1 MLAPSRNHRAEAKF
15 NVATEFPHLGLHS
28 AAVSGDIGLVQFALN
43 HGQPVNSVLD
53 GVLPLHAAC
62 AGGNDLVVNLLIK
75 HGADVN
81 ASRLPRRYSDR
92 SRDSAAPIVGTSGA
106 TPLHFAAANG
116 HASVVRTL
124 LIHGA
129 HPNRPDKHGITPEII
144 ARQNGWIE
152 CADILASEI
161 IARARGDN
169 TPDSDG
175 QSSRERPHPCIE
187 HVESSLRKK
196 LHFKRSIDHAL
207 TALKAASATSD
218 IDQKPPF
225 ARSGS
230 SEQEVLQPQDSPSSD
245 RRPSLPH
252 IYDEQPQRP
261 LLPKASRRPRSA
273 GTGAEVTSPRKLNSK
288 LSLLSLFKKSNVD
301 ASSSSVTSV
310 SEPPISPPSSSSP
323 VPVPGT
329 ASPASP
335 AAIISSPRLF
345 STPLSSSPHET
356 PTHDLIRR
364 RIETNS
370 ARASPDPNPWH
381 RSTSSSSTP
390 GEEVPPEPTA
400 SMRPGI
406 LRMHTRSTSGHGSQQ
421 PISSRIIR
429 FDNST
434 SSSSSLTARAR
445 SPPSRGSVP
454 HDSRLRT
461 LSMGSSAG
469 APDTDRIPDTIEESP
484 RIPQSP
490 PPILINAIDLDDLED
505 EEEYGVPI
513 VHSASTPNVMLIPDR
528 AVTVPAQFPFSINVP
543 PPPDDGILSSES
555 RLRGDSVSS
564 SGTTGTASTFTQ
576 SSASDSPWP
585 PTPHFSGASPLIVSR
600 SMDTDTG
607 INMGRDALPISPRVR
622 RTPSGLDISSIS
634 SRAEVEA
641 LVQRAQ
647 QSVLDM
653 AVDLEENTRRNQ
665 GTGRTPLSLRL
676 AMFGE
681 SLAIERRMKEEE
693 DAVGRGVL
701 VVDAGTTP
709 VRNGLGV
716 GERSLLSSSRP
727 QAVELSFSRSSSRSG
742 ASSEDT
748 SLQHSTRI
756 APDDIRRT
764 ASVDFRRTMS
774 DSPFDGISR
783 TSDNTRHTRSPPV
796 APRHLPLPHHDP
808 NHHPHPLPLPSP
820 HTQKSFETFAYAP
833 PRSRTPDPYDANAI
847 EDTELTGLGIGLGMG
862 LGIPLSRIS
871 TAPTHAGRI
880 STTRNA
886 PMTHDVSTTR
896 NLSPHKRNISSTAAH
911 NIPTTVRSAS
921 PAARTT
927 SSSGPRD
934 ISSTPAARSVNKLS
948 RMGFSTLEGWQPVP
962 ITACSPPAKQ
972 RFGGIRTIVR
982 GFQGK

>member
-144 ARQNGWIE
+144 ARQNGWME
-152 CADILASEI
+152 CADILASEML
-161 IARARGDN
+161 ARARGDN
-169 TPDSDG
+169 TPDSDSH
-175 QSSRERPHPCIE
+175 SSRERPHPSID

-207 TALKAASATSD
+207 TVLKSASAIPD

-225 ARSGS
+225 VRSGS
-230 SEQEVLQPQDSPSSD
+230 SEQDVLQPQDSPSSG

-252 IYDEQPQRP
+252 IYDEQPQTQRP
-261 LLPKASRRPRSA
+261 SLPKASRRPRSA

-288 LSLLSLFKKSNVD
+288 LSLLSLFKKSSVD

-310 SEPPISPPSSSSP
+310 SEPPINSPPSSSP

-329 ASPASP
+329 ASPVSP

-345 STPLSSSPHET
+345 PTPLSSSPHET
-356 PTHDLIRR
+356 PTHDLHRR
-364 RIETNS
+364 RLETNS

-390 GEEVPPEPTA
+390 GEEIPPEPTTPV
-400 SMRPGI
+400 RPGI

-421 PISSRIIR
+421 PSSSRIIR

-454 HDSRLRT
+454 HDSRLRA
-461 LSMGSSAG
+461 LNLGSSIG
-469 APDTDRIPDTIEESP
+469 APDIDRIPDTIEESP

-490 PPILINAIDLDDLED
+490 PPILVNAIDLDDLED
-505 EEEYGVPI
+505 EEEEYGVPI
-513 VHSASTPNVMLIPDR
+513 VHSTSTPNIMLTPDC
-528 AVTVPAQFPFSINVP
+528 AVAVPAQFPFSINVP
-543 PPPDDGILSSES
+543 PPPDDSILSSES

-564 SGTTGTASTFTQ
+564 AGTTGTASTFTQ

-585 PTPHFSGASPLIVSR
+585 PTPHFSDASPLIVSR

-607 INMGRDALPISPRVR
+607 INMGMDALPISPHVR

-634 SRAEVEA
+634 SRAQVEA

-653 AVDLEENTRRNQ
+653 AVDLEENTRKDQ

-693 DAVGRGVL
+693 AAVGRGVL
-701 VVDAGTTP
+701 VVDAP
-709 VRNGLGV
+709 FKNGLGV

-727 QAVELSFSRSSSRSG
+727 RAAELSFSRSSSGSG
-742 ASSEDT
+742 VSSEDT

-756 APDDIRRT
+756 APDEVRRT
-764 ASVDFRRTMS
+764 ASVDFRRTVS
-774 DSPFDGISR
+774 DSPFDGMSR
-783 TSDNTRHTRSPPV
+783 TADNARRTRSPPV
-796 APRHLPLPHHDP
+796 ASQHLPLPHDP
-808 NHHPHPLPLPSP
+808 NQHPHTLPLPSP
-820 HTQKSFETFAYAP
+820 RTQKSFETFACTP
-833 PRSRTPDPYDANAI
+833 PRSRTPDPYDIYAD
-847 EDTELTGLGIGLGMG
+847 EDTELTGLGIGLG
-862 LGIPLSRIS
+862 IPLSRIS
-871 TAPTHAGRI
+871 TAPHVGRI
-880 STTRNA
+880 STTRNTST
-886 PMTHDVSTTR
+886 THDVSTAR
-896 NLSPHKRNISSTAAH
+896 NLSPSKRDISLTTAR
-911 NIPTTVRSAS
+911 NIPTTARNAS
-921 PAARTT
+921 PATRTT

-934 ISSTPAARSVNKLS
+934 ISSTPATRSVNKLS
-948 RMGFSTLEGWQPVP
+948 RMGFSTLEGWQPAPV
-962 ITACSPPAKQ
+962 TACSPPAKQ

>member
-28 AAVSGDIGLVQFALN
+28 AAASGDIGLVQFALN

-62 AGGNDLVVNLLIK
+62 AGGNDLVVDLLIK
-75 HGADVN
+75 YGADVN

-92 SRDSAAPIVGTSGA
+92 SRDSAAAPIVGTSGA

-124 LIHGA
+124 LMHGA

-152 CADILASEI
+152 CADILASEML
-161 IARARGDN
+161 ARARGEN
-169 TPDSDG
+169 TPDSDSH
-175 QSSRERPHPCIE
+175 SSRERHHPCIE
-187 HVESSLRKK
+187 HVESSFRKK

-207 TALKAASATSD
+207 TALKPASATPD
-218 IDQKPPF
+218 IDQKPHIV
-225 ARSGS
+225 RSGS
-230 SEQEVLQPQDSPSSD
+230 SEQDILQPQGSPSSG

-261 LLPKASRRPRSA
+261 SPPKASRRPRSA
-273 GTGAEVTSPRKLNSK
+273 GTGAEATIPRKLNSK

-310 SEPPISPPSSSSP
+310 SEPPISSPSSSSP

-329 ASPASP
+329 ASPA
-335 AAIISSPRLF
+335 AIISSPRLF
-345 STPLSSSPHET
+345 PTQLSSSPQET
-356 PTHDLIRR
+356 PTHDIHRR
-364 RIETNS
+364 RLETNS
-370 ARASPDPNPWH
+370 TRASPDPNPWH
-381 RSTSSSSTP
+381 RSTSSSSTL
-390 GEEVPPEPTA
+390 GEEISPELTA
-400 SMRPGI
+400 PVRPGI
-406 LRMHTRSTSGHGSQQ
+406 LRMHTRSISGHGSQQ
-421 PISSRIIR
+421 PSSSRIIR
-429 FDNST
+429 FEN
-434 SSSSSLTARAR
+434 SSSSSFTARAR
-445 SPPSRGSVP
+445 SPPSRGSVL

-461 LSMGSSAG
+461 LNMGSSAG

-490 PPILINAIDLDDLED
+490 PPILINAIDLEDLED

-513 VHSASTPNVMLIPDR
+513 VHSASTPNIMLTTDCTV
-528 AVTVPAQFPFSINVP
+528 AVPAQFPFSINVP
-543 PPPDDGILSSES
+543 PPPDDSVLSSES
-555 RLRGDSVSS
+555 RMRGDSVSS
-564 SGTTGTASTFTQ
+564 SRTTGTASTFTQ

-600 SMDTDTG
+600 SMDTDTNIHVG
-607 INMGRDALPISPRVR
+607 IDALPISPRVR
-622 RTPSGLDISSIS
+622 RTPSGYDIPSIS

-653 AVDLEENTRRNQ
+653 AVDLEENTRRDE

-693 DAVGRGVL
+693 DAAGRGVM
-701 VVDAGTTP
+701 VVDAGTTHI
-709 VRNGLGV
+709 RNSLSV
-716 GERSLLSSSRP
+716 GESSLLSSSRP
-727 QAVELSFSRSSSRSG
+727 RAVELNISRSSSRSG

-748 SLQHSTRI
+748 SLQHSKLM
-756 APDDIRRT
+756 APDEIRRT
-764 ASVDFRRTMS
+764 ASIDFRRTMS
-774 DSPFDGISR
+774 DSPFAGISR
-783 TSDNTRHTRSPPV
+783 TSDTRRTRSPPV
-796 APRHLPLPHHDP
+796 ASRHLPLQHT
-808 NHHPHPLPLPSP
+808 LPLPSP
-820 HTQKSFETFAYAP
+820 HTQKSFETFTYTP
-833 PRSRTPDPYDANAI
+833 QQSRTPDSCDTYADEDA
-847 EDTELTGLGIGLGMG
+847 ELTGLGIGLGVG

-871 TAPTHAGRI
+871 TAPTHAGRLP
-880 STTRNA
+880 TTRNA
-886 PMTHDVSTTR
+886 ATTHDASKTR
-896 NLSPHKRNISSTAAH
+896 NLSPSKRNPTAAR
-911 NIPTTVRSAS
+911 NAS
-921 PAARTT
+921 PAARST
-927 SSSGPRD
+927 SSGPRE
-934 ISSTPAARSVNKLS
+934 ISSTPATRSVNKLS
-948 RMGFSTLEGWQPVP
+948 RMGFSTLEGWQPAS
-962 ITACSPPAKQ
+962 ITTGSSPAKQ

>member
-1 MLAPSRNHRAEAKF
+1 MLAPSRNHRVEAKF

-28 AAVSGDIGLVQFALN
+28 AAVSGDIGLVQYALN

-75 HGADVN
+75 YGADVN

-116 HASVVRTL
+116 NASVVRTL

-161 IARARGDN
+161 LARARGDN

-175 QSSRERPHPCIE
+175 HSSRERSHTCVE

-207 TALKAASATSD
+207 TALKSASATPD

-225 ARSGS
+225 VRSGS
-230 SEQEVLQPQDSPSSD
+230 SEQDVLQPQDSPSSG

-252 IYDEQPQRP
+252 IYDELPQRP
-261 LLPKASRRPRSA
+261 PLPKTSRRPRSA
-273 GTGAEVTSPRKLNSK
+273 GTGAEATPPRKLNSK

-310 SEPPISPPSSSSP
+310 SEPSINSPPSSSP

-329 ASPASP
+329 ASPASQV
-335 AAIISSPRLF
+335 AIISSPRF
-345 STPLSSSPHET
+345 FPTPLSSSPHET
-356 PTHDLIRR
+356 PTHDLHRR
-364 RIETNS
+364 RLDTNS

-390 GEEVPPEPTA
+390 GEEIPPEPTA
-400 SMRPGI
+400 PVRPGI
-406 LRMHTRSTSGHGSQQ
+406 LRMHTRSSSGHGSQQ
-421 PISSRIIR
+421 PSSSRIIR

-469 APDTDRIPDTIEESP
+469 VSDADRIPDTIEESP

-490 PPILINAIDLDDLED
+490 PPILVNAVDLDDLED
-505 EEEYGVPI
+505 EEEEYGVPI
-513 VHSASTPNVMLIPDR
+513 VHSASTPNIMLTPDS
-528 AVTVPAQFPFSINVP
+528 AVTAPTQFPFSINVP
-543 PPPDDGILSSES
+543 PPDDSILSES

-564 SGTTGTASTFTQ
+564 AGTTGTASTFTQ

-585 PTPHFSGASPLIVSR
+585 QTPLFSGASPLIVSR
-600 SMDTDTG
+600 FMDTD
-607 INMGRDALPISPRVR
+607 INMSLDAPPISPRIH

-634 SRAEVEA
+634 SRAQVEA

-653 AVDLEENTRRNQ
+653 AVDLKENTRRDK

-681 SLAIERRMKEEE
+681 SLAIERRIKEEE
-693 DAVGRGVL
+693 EAVGMGML

-709 VRNGLGV
+709 VGNGLGV

-727 QAVELSFSRSSSRSG
+727 RAVELSYSRSSSGSG

-748 SLQHSTRI
+748 SLQHTTRI
-756 APDDIRRT
+756 ASDEIRRT
-764 ASVDFRRTMS
+764 ASADFRRTMS
-774 DSPFDGISR
+774 DSPFDGMSR
-783 TSDNTRHTRSPPV
+783 TPDNTRRTRSPPV
-796 APRHLPLPHHDP
+796 ASRHLPIPHHDQ
-808 NHHPHPLPLPSP
+808 NQHSHPLPLPSP
-820 HTQKSFETFAYAP
+820 RTQKSFETFAYTP
-833 PRSRTPDPYDANAI
+833 PRSRTPDPYDTDA

-862 LGIPLSRIS
+862 MGIPLSRIS
-871 TAPTHAGRI
+871 TAPTHTGRV
-880 STTRNA
+880 STTRNTST
-886 PMTHDVSTTR
+886 THDVSTTR
-896 NLSPHKRNISSTAAH
+896 NLSPSARNISSTAAR
-911 NIPTTVRSAS
+911 NIPTTSSGRNAS
-921 PAARTT
+921 PATRTT
-927 SSSGPRD
+927 SSGPRD

-948 RMGFSTLEGWQPVP
+948 RMGFSTLEGWQPAP
-962 ITACSPPAKQ
+962 MTTCSPPAKQ

>member
-92 SRDSAAPIVGTSGA
+92 SRDCAAAPIVGPSGA

-129 HPNRPDKHGITPEII
+129 HPNRPDKHGITPEVV

-161 IARARGDN
+161 LARARGDN

-175 QSSRERPHPCIE
+175 HSSRERSHAPVE
-187 HVESSLRKK
+187 HLESSLRKK

-207 TALKAASATSD
+207 TALKVASGAPD
-218 IDQKPPF
+218 IDQQPPF
-225 ARSGS
+225 VRSGS
-230 SEQEVLQPQDSPSSD
+230 SEQDDIQPQDSPSSG
-245 RRPSLPH
+245 RRPSLH
-252 IYDEQPQRP
+252 DEQPHRP
-261 LLPKASRRPRSA
+261 SLPKISRRPRSA
-273 GTGAEVTSPRKLNSK
+273 GTGAEATPPRKLNSK

-310 SEPPISPPSSSSP
+310 SELPINSPPSSSSP

-329 ASPASP
+329 ASPAST

-345 STPLSSSPHET
+345 PAPLSSSPHET
-356 PTHDLIRR
+356 PAHELHRR
-364 RIETNS
+364 RLETNP

-390 GEEVPPEPTA
+390 GEEIPEPTA
-400 SMRPGI
+400 PVRPGI
-406 LRMHTRSTSGHGSQQ
+406 LRMHARSSSGQASQQ
-421 PISSRIIR
+421 LPTSRIIR

-434 SSSSSLTARAR
+434 SSSSSLAARAR

-461 LSMGSSAG
+461 LSMGAG
-469 APDTDRIPDTIEESP
+469 ASDVDRIPDTIEESP

-490 PPILINAIDLDDLED
+490 PPILVNAIDLDDLED
-505 EEEYGVPI
+505 EEEEYGVPI
-513 VHSASTPNVMLIPDR
+513 FHSASTPNIMLTPDR
-528 AVTVPAQFPFSINVP
+528 AVPVSAQFPFSINVP
-543 PPPDDGILSSES
+543 PPDDSIMSSES

-564 SGTTGTASTFTQ
+564 AGTTGTASTYTQ
-576 SSASDSPWP
+576 SSSSDAAWP
-585 PTPHFSGASPLIVSR
+585 PTPSFSGASPLIASR
-600 SMDTDTG
+600 SMDTDTSIG
-607 INMGRDALPISPRVR
+607 IDGLPMSPRVR

-634 SRAEVEA
+634 SRAAVEA

-653 AVDLEENTRRNQ
+653 AVDLEENSKRDK

-681 SLAIERRMKEEE
+681 SLAIERMMKEEE
-693 DAVGRGVL
+693 EAVEKGLL

-709 VRNGLGV
+709 PASGLGV

-727 QAVELSFSRSSSRSG
+727 RAVDMTFSRSSSGSG
-742 ASSEDT
+742 ASSEDA
-748 SLQHSTRI
+748 SLQHRTRI
-756 APDDIRRT
+756 ASDEIRRT
-764 ASVDFRRTMS
+764 ASADFRRTMS
-774 DSPFDGISR
+774 DSPFDGITR
-783 TSDNTRHTRSPPV
+783 TSDNTRRTRSPPV
-796 APRHLPLPHHDP
+796 ASRHLPLPLPHQDSQ
-808 NHHPHPLPLPSP
+808 HPHPLPLPSP
-820 HTQKSFETFAYAP
+820 RTQKSYEAFAYTP
-833 PRSRTPDPYDANAI
+833 PRSRTPDPYDTDPD
-847 EDTELTGLGIGLGMG
+847 EDAELPGLGIGLGMG
-862 LGIPLSRIS
+862 MGIPLSRIS
-871 TAPTHAGRI
+871 TAPTHVGRI
-880 STTRNA
+880 STARN
-886 PMTHDVSTTR
+886 DVSTMR
-896 NLSPHKRNISSTAAH
+896 RLSPPARNISLTAAR
-911 NIPTTVRSAS
+911 NIPTKSSARNAS
-921 PAARTT
+921 PAARTL

-934 ISSTPAARSVNKLS
+934 ISATPAARSVNKLS
-948 RMGFSTLEGWQPVP
+948 RMGFSTLEGWQPAP

>member
-28 AAVSGDIGLVQFALN
+28 AAASGDIGLVQFALN

-62 AGGNDLVVNLLIK
+62 AGGNDLVVNLLIQ

-124 LIHGA
+124 LMHGA

-144 ARQNGWIE
+144 ARQNGWVE
-152 CADILASEI
+152 CADILASEML
-161 IARARGDN
+161 ARARGDN
-169 TPDSDG
+169 TPDSDSH
-175 QSSRERPHPCIE
+175 SSRERPHPCVE

-207 TALKAASATSD
+207 TALKSASATPD
-218 IDQKPPF
+218 IDQKPLF
-225 ARSGS
+225 VRSGS
-230 SEQEVLQPQDSPSSD
+230 SEQDVTQPQGSPSSG

-252 IYDEQPQRP
+252 IYDEPPQRP
-261 LLPKASRRPRSA
+261 PLPKASRRPRSA
-273 GTGAEVTSPRKLNSK
+273 GTGAEAAPPRKLNSK

-301 ASSSSVTSV
+301 TSSSSVTSV
-310 SEPPISPPSSSSP
+310 SEPPINSPSSSP

-335 AAIISSPRLF
+335 AAIISSPRVF
-345 STPLSSSPHET
+345 PTPLSSSPQET
-356 PTHDLIRR
+356 PTHDLHRR
-364 RIETNS
+364 RPETNFT
-370 ARASPDPNPWH
+370 RTSPDPNPWH
-381 RSTSSSSTP
+381 RSISSSSTP
-390 GEEVPPEPTA
+390 GEETLPEPTA
-400 SMRPGI
+400 PVRPGI

-421 PISSRIIR
+421 SSLSRIIR
-429 FDNST
+429 FENS

-445 SPPSRGSVP
+445 SPPSRGNVP
-454 HDSRLRT
+454 HDSRLRA

-490 PPILINAIDLDDLED
+490 PPILVNAIDLDDLED

-513 VHSASTPNVMLIPDR
+513 IHSPSMPNMMLTPDR
-528 AVTVPAQFPFSINVP
+528 AVTMPAQFPFSINVP
-543 PPPDDGILSSES
+543 PPPDDSILSSES

-585 PTPHFSGASPLIVSR
+585 PTPHSSGASPLIVSR
-600 SMDTDTG
+600 SVDTDTG
-607 INMGRDALPISPRVR
+607 IHMGIDPLPISPRVR
-622 RTPSGLDISSIS
+622 RTPSGLDMPSLS

-653 AVDLEENTRRNQ
+653 AIDLEENTRRDQ

-693 DAVGRGVL
+693 DAVGRGVMVANTGMTL
-701 VVDAGTTP
+701 VG
-709 VRNGLGV
+709 NSLGL
-716 GERSLLSSSRP
+716 GERSLLSTSRP
-727 QAVELSFSRSSSRSG
+727 RAMELDFSRSSSRSG

-756 APDDIRRT
+756 APDEIRRT

-774 DSPFDGISR
+774 DSPYAGISR
-783 TSDNTRHTRSPPV
+783 TSDNTRRTRSPPV
-796 APRHLPLPHHDP
+796 ASRHLPLLHHDP
-808 NHHPHPLPLPSP
+808 NRHPHSPLPSP
-820 HTQKSFETFAYAP
+820 HAQSFETSTYTP
-833 PRSRTPDPYDANAI
+833 PRSRTPDSCDTYID

-871 TAPTHAGRI
+871 TAPTHTGRI
-880 STTRNA
+880 PTMRNA
-886 PMTHDVSTTR
+886 ATTHDASTTR
-896 NLSPHKRNISSTAAH
+896 NLSPSKRN
-911 NIPTTVRSAS
+911 PTMARNAS
-921 PAARTT
+921 PATRTT

-934 ISSTPAARSVNKLS
+934 ISSTPATRSVNKLS
-948 RMGFSTLEGWQPVP
+948 RMGFSTLEGWQPAS
-962 ITACSPPAKQ
+962 ITTGSPPTKQ

>member
-75 HGADVN
+75 YGADVN
-81 ASRLPRRYSDR
+81 APRLPRRYSDR

-116 HASVVRTL
+116 HASIVRTL

-161 IARARGDN
+161 LARARGDN
-169 TPDSDG
+169 TPDSDSH
-175 QSSRERPHPCIE
+175 SSRERPHPCIE

-207 TALKAASATSD
+207 TALKSASATPD

-225 ARSGS
+225 VRSGS
-230 SEQEVLQPQDSPSSD
+230 SEQDVLQPQDSPSSD

-252 IYDEQPQRP
+252 IYDEQPQRLP
-261 LLPKASRRPRSA
+261 LPKASRRPRSA
-273 GTGAEVTSPRKLNSK
+273 GTGAEATSPRKLNSK

-310 SEPPISPPSSSSP
+310 SEPPINSPSSLP

-335 AAIISSPRLF
+335 AAILSSPRLF
-345 STPLSSSPHET
+345 PTPLSSSPHEIS
-356 PTHDLIRR
+356 THDLYRR
-364 RIETNS
+364 RLETNS
-370 ARASPDPNPWH
+370 ARASPDPSPWH

-390 GEEVPPEPTA
+390 GEEIPPEPTA
-400 SMRPGI
+400 PVRQGI

-421 PISSRIIR
+421 PSSSRIIR
-429 FDNST
+429 FDNSS

-469 APDTDRIPDTIEESP
+469 APDIDRIPDTIEESP

-490 PPILINAIDLDDLED
+490 PPILVNAIDLDDLED
-505 EEEYGVPI
+505 EDEEYGVPI
-513 VHSASTPNVMLIPDR
+513 VHSASTPNIMLTPDR
-528 AVTVPAQFPFSINVP
+528 AVTVPARFPFSINVP
-543 PPPDDGILSSES
+543 PPPDDSILSSES

-585 PTPHFSGASPLIVSR
+585 PTPHLSGASPLIVSR
-600 SMDTDTG
+600 SMDTDTD
-607 INMGRDALPISPRVR
+607 INMGMDALPISPRVH
-622 RTPSGLDISSIS
+622 RTPSGLNISSIS

-653 AVDLEENTRRNQ
+653 AVDLEENTRRDQ

-693 DAVGRGVL
+693 DAVGKEVL
-701 VVDAGTTP
+701 VVDVGTTP
-709 VRNGLGV
+709 VGNGLGV

-748 SLQHSTRI
+748 SLQHGTRI
-756 APDDIRRT
+756 APNEIRRT

-774 DSPFDGISR
+774 DSPFDGMSR
-783 TSDNTRHTRSPPV
+783 TSDNTRRRRSPLI
-796 APRHLPLPHHDP
+796 ASRHLPLPHHDA
-808 NHHPHPLPLPSP
+808 NQHPHPLPLPSP
-820 HTQKSFETFAYAP
+820 RTQKSFETFTC
-833 PRSRTPDPYDANAI
+833 TPDSYDPD
-847 EDTELTGLGIGLGMG
+847 EDTELTGLGMG
-862 LGIPLSRIS
+862 LGVPLSRIS
-871 TAPTHAGRI
+871 TAPTHAGHI

-886 PMTHDVSTTR
+886 PTTHVISTTR
-896 NLSPHKRNISSTAAH
+896 NLSPSTRSISSTAAR
-911 NIPTTVRSAS
+911 NIPTTARSAS

-927 SSSGPRD
+927 GSRD
-934 ISSTPAARSVNKLS
+934 ISSTPATRSVNKLS
-948 RMGFSTLEGWQPVP
+948 RMGFSTLEGWQPTP
-962 ITACSPPAKQ
+962 ITTSPPPTKQ

>member
-81 ASRLPRRYSDR
+81 AP

-116 HASVVRTL
+116 HASV
-124 LIHGA
+124 
-129 HPNRPDKHGITPEII
+129 
-144 ARQNGWIE
+144 E

-161 IARARGDN
+161 LARARGDN

-175 QSSRERPHPCIE
+175 HSSRERPHPCVE

-207 TALKAASATSD
+207 TALKSASATLD

-225 ARSGS
+225 VRSGS
-230 SEQEVLQPQDSPSSD
+230 SELDILQPQDSPSSG

-261 LLPKASRRPRSA
+261 SLPKASRRPRSA
-273 GTGAEVTSPRKLNSK
+273 GTGSEATSPRKLNSK

-301 ASSSSVTSV
+301 ASSSSITSV
-310 SEPPISPPSSSSP
+310 SEPPISSPSSSSP

-329 ASPASP
+329 PSPASP
-335 AAIISSPRLF
+335 AVIISSPRLF
-345 STPLSSSPHET
+345 PTPLSSSPHEI
-356 PTHDLIRR
+356 PAHDLYRR
-364 RIETNS
+364 RLETNS

-390 GEEVPPEPTA
+390 GEEIPTEPTA
-400 SMRPGI
+400 PVRQGI

-421 PISSRIIR
+421 PSSSRIIR
-429 FDNST
+429 FDNSS

-461 LSMGSSAG
+461 LSIGSLTG
-469 APDTDRIPDTIEESP
+469 APDIDRIPDTIEESP

-490 PPILINAIDLDDLED
+490 PPILVSAIDLDDLED
-505 EEEYGVPI
+505 EDEEYGVPI
-513 VHSASTPNVMLIPDR
+513 VHSASTPNIMLTPDR

-543 PPPDDGILSSES
+543 PPPDDSILSSES

-585 PTPHFSGASPLIVSR
+585 PTPHLSGASPLIMSR

-607 INMGRDALPISPRVR
+607 INMGIDALPISPRVH
-622 RTPSGLDISSIS
+622 RTPSGLNISSIS

-641 LVQRAQ
+641 LIQRAQ

-653 AVDLEENTRRNQ
+653 AVDLEENTRRDQ
-665 GTGRTPLSLRL
+665 GTGRTPLSLSL

-681 SLAIERRMKEEE
+681 SLAIERRLKEEE
-693 DAVGRGVL
+693 DAVGRGLL

-709 VRNGLGV
+709 VGNGLGV

-727 QAVELSFSRSSSRSG
+727 RAVELSFSRSSSGSG

-748 SLQHSTRI
+748 SLQHGPRI
-756 APDDIRRT
+756 APDEIRRT

-774 DSPFDGISR
+774 DSPFDGMSR
-783 TSDNTRHTRSPPV
+783 TSDNTRRTRSPPT
-796 APRHLPLPHHDP
+796 ASRHLPLPHHDS
-808 NHHPHPLPLPSP
+808 NQHPHPLPLPSP
-820 HTQKSFETFAYAP
+820 PARKSCETYMP
-833 PRSRTPDPYDANAI
+833 PRSRTPDPYDADPD

-862 LGIPLSRIS
+862 FGVPLSRIS

-880 STTRNA
+880 STTRNV
-886 PMTHDVSTTR
+886 PTTHDVSTTR
-896 NLSPHKRNISSTAAH
+896 NLLPSKRNISPTAAR
-911 NIPTTVRSAS
+911 NIPTTARNAS
-921 PAARTT
+921 PARSTL
-927 SSSGPRD
+927 SSGSRD

-948 RMGFSTLEGWQPVP
+948 RMGFSTLEGWQS
-962 ITACSPPAKQ
+962 TQLTTSPPPTKQ

>member
-81 ASRLPRRYSDR
+81 APRLPRRYSDR

-152 CADILASEI
+152 CADILASEML
-161 IARARGDN
+161 ARARGDN

-175 QSSRERPHPCIE
+175 HSSRERPHPCIE

-207 TALKAASATSD
+207 TAFKSASATPD

-225 ARSGS
+225 VRSGS
-230 SEQEVLQPQDSPSSD
+230 SEQDVLQPQDSLSSG

-261 LLPKASRRPRSA
+261 PLPKASRRPRSA
-273 GTGAEVTSPRKLNSK
+273 GTGAEATSPRKLNSK

-310 SEPPISPPSSSSP
+310 SEPPISPPSSSP

-329 ASPASP
+329 VSPASP

-345 STPLSSSPHET
+345 PTPLSSSPHEISA
-356 PTHDLIRR
+356 HELYRR
-364 RIETNS
+364 RLETNS
-370 ARASPDPNPWH
+370 ARASPDSNPWH

-390 GEEVPPEPTA
+390 GEEIPPEPTVPV
-400 SMRPGI
+400 RQGI

-421 PISSRIIR
+421 PSSSRIIR
-429 FDNST
+429 FDNTS
-434 SSSSSLTARAR
+434 SSSSSLTVRAR

-469 APDTDRIPDTIEESP
+469 ASDIDRIPDTIEESP

-490 PPILINAIDLDDLED
+490 PPILVNVIDLDDLED
-505 EEEYGVPI
+505 EDEEYGVPI
-513 VHSASTPNVMLIPDR
+513 VHSASTPNIMLTPDR
-528 AVTVPAQFPFSINVP
+528 AVKVPPQFPFSINVP
-543 PPPDDGILSSES
+543 PPPDDSILSSES

-585 PTPHFSGASPLIVSR
+585 STPHLSGASPLIVSR

-607 INMGRDALPISPRVR
+607 INMGIDALPVSPRVH
-622 RTPSGLDISSIS
+622 RTPSGLNISSIS

-653 AVDLEENTRRNQ
+653 AVDLEENTRRDQ

-693 DAVGRGVL
+693 DAVGRGVV

-709 VRNGLGV
+709 VGNGLGV

-727 QAVELSFSRSSSRSG
+727 QAVELSFSRSSSHSG

-748 SLQHSTRI
+748 SLQHSTRL
-756 APDDIRRT
+756 APDEIRRT

-774 DSPFDGISR
+774 DSPFDGTSR
-783 TSDNTRHTRSPPV
+783 TSDNTRRTLSPPV
-796 APRHLPLPHHDP
+796 ASRHLHDP
-808 NHHPHPLPLPSP
+808 NQHAHPLPLPSP
-820 HTQKSFETFAYAP
+820 RTQRSFETFAYTP
-833 PRSRTPDPYDANAI
+833 PRSCIPDPYDADAD
-847 EDTELTGLGIGLGMG
+847 EDTELTGLGIGLGLG
-862 LGIPLSRIS
+862 LGVPLSRIS

-886 PMTHDVSTTR
+886 LTTHDISSTR
-896 NLSPHKRNISSTAAH
+896 NLSPSKRNMSSTAAR
-911 NIPTTVRSAS
+911 NVPTTARNAS
-921 PAARTT
+921 PAT
-927 SSSGPRD
+927 
-934 ISSTPAARSVNKLS
+934 RSVNKLS
-948 RMGFSTLEGWQPVP
+948 RMGFSTLEGWQPAP
-962 ITACSPPAKQ
+962 IATSPPPAKQ